1 MARHVKRLWDEERTA
16 LLDQSELLVEKG
28 KGGPD
33 YFLAW
38 LQEPEMLTCPLCSGK
53 IIKIQ
58 DLFSKTYHEL
68 IQTGDGSTVVTLEY
82 DFHKF
87 RCLNDACR
95 HIFAKEIRFA
105 SRRDNVTY
113 RLESKIA
120 QLVMDG
126 LSYGDISNLFQSAI
140 TRQAVGQIFNRWV
153 RKKEE
158 LRKTQNP
165 PSSIAIVSGA
175 TDKDRYTAI
184 LNLDDGIKV
193 YDVLFGVQ
201 SADIAAV
208 IRRIGA
214 DRIKT
219 ILSNCD
225 PTIIET
231 IKDNLP
237 KALHIIPVH
246 YWFKLVSDDFA
257 EYAHD
262 RIKWCSVPDKD
273 ALIMRPETELG
284 FRTSNISRLLNERP
298 VIAKP
303 YRNFNDLRA
312 LISRR
317 DEMWVFQELAD
328 WIEST
333 RYKTG
338 KDCAGIFYSLQSFI
352 GKVFTGI
359 AGSVA
364 LVILALYGWIEVQSE
379 SFADLAA
386 QGVTQ
391 TESALNVLWSLG
403 YLVPMI
409 GYAIAAILLC
419 AFYRL
424 KDKDAALMA
433 RCNAGLIT
441 REECEAQLSR
451 KY

>member
-95 HIFAKEIRFA
+95 HIFTKEIRFA

-193 YDVLFGVQ
+193 YDVWFGVQ

-273 ALIMRPETELG
+273 ALIMLPETELG

-328 WIEST
+328 WIESMDADFKEYIST
-333 RYKTG
+333 TIDRLYLCRREIENHVHHRELVPEKLYPYTEMMEQHISHMKTFSSEVLR
-338 KDCAGIFYSLQSFI
+338 ARVLYSN
-352 GKVFTGI
+352 
-359 AGSVA
+359 
-364 LVILALYGWIEVQSE
+364 E
-379 SFADLAA
+379 ADL
-386 QGVTQ
+386 QNWSGVPI
-391 TESALNVLWSLG
+391 EEVVAALNTMNGG
-403 YLVPMI
+403 Y
-409 GYAIAAILLC
+409 
-419 AFYRL
+419 
-424 KDKDAALMA
+424 
-433 RCNAGLIT
+433 
-441 REECEAQLSR
+441 R
-451 KY
+451 K